1 MKKIGITGGI
11 ATGKSTVSDY
21 LRQKGY
27 TVVDADEAARAVV
40 APMSLG
46 IDKVIDAFGRQMVKS
61 DGQLDRELLGSVIF
75 KDEAKRDQLNHLLHP
90 LIIDWMD
97 QQIAKAETEIVF
109 VDVPLLY
116 EVGYDQKVDQVWLV
130 YVNRMTQL
138 HRLMERNHLTEE
150 EANQR
155 INSQWSLEA
164 KKEKADVVINNE
176 GDLDALYRQI
186 DQLLEEL

>member
-1 MKKIGITGGI
+1 MRKIGITGGI
-11 ATGKSTVSDY
+11 ATGKSTVTNY

-46 IDKVIDAFGRQMVKS
+46 IDKVIDAFGQQIVKG
-61 DGQLDRELLGSVIF
+61 DGQLDRELLGKLIF
-75 KDEAKRDQLNHLLHP
+75 KDEAKRDQLNQLLHP
-90 LIIDWMD
+90 LIMDWMD
-97 QQIAKAETEIVF
+97 QQIAQAEAEIVF

-130 YVNRMTQL
+130 YVNRMIQL
-138 HRLMERNHLTEE
+138 QRLMERNHLTEE

-155 INSQWSLEA
+155 IDSQWSLED
-164 KKEKADVVINNE
+164 KKEKADVIIDNE
-176 GDLDALYRQI
+176 DNLDALYRQI
-186 DQLLEEL
+186 DQLLEGL

>member
-75 KDEAKRDQLNHLLHP
+75 KDEAKRDQLNQLLHP
-90 LIIDWMD
+90 LIMDWMD
-97 QQIAKAETEIVF
+97 QQIAQVEAEIVF

>member
-1 MKKIGITGGI
+1 MRKIGITGGI
-11 ATGKSTVSDY
+11 ATGKSTVTNY

-46 IDKVIDAFGRQMVKS
+46 IDKVIDAFGQQIVKG
-61 DGQLDRELLGSVIF
+61 DGQLDRELLGKLIF
-75 KDEAKRDQLNHLLHP
+75 KDEAKRDQLNQLLHP
-90 LIIDWMD
+90 LIMDWMD
-97 QQIAKAETEIVF
+97 QQITQAEAEIVF

-130 YVNRMTQL
+130 YVNRMIQL
-138 HRLMERNHLTEE
+138 QRLMERNHLTEE

-155 INSQWSLEA
+155 IDSQWSLED
-164 KKEKADVVINNE
+164 KKEKADVIIDNE
-176 GDLDALYRQI
+176 GNLDALYRQI
-186 DQLLEEL
+186 DQLLEGL

>member
-11 ATGKSTVSDY
+11 ATGKTTVSHY

-46 IDKVIDAFGRQMVKS
+46 IDKVIDAFGHQMVKS

-90 LIIDWMD
+90 LIMDWMD

-130 YVNRMTQL
+130 YVNRLTQL
-138 HRLMERNHLTEE
+138 QRLMERNHLTEQ

-155 INSQWSLEA
+155 IDSQWSLEA

>member
-21 LRQKGY
+21 LRQQGY

-130 YVNRMTQL
+130 YVNRLTQL
-138 HRLMERNHLTEE
+138 QRLMERNHLTNQA
-150 EANQR
+150 ANQR
-155 INSQWSLEA
+155 IDSQWSLEV

>member
-155 INSQWSLEA
+155 IDSQWSLEA